1 MIIISLWCYALL
13 TGANASVIRAA
24 TMFSLFSIGTYLK
37 RSPPTLYLLLL
48 SFGVLI
54 FSNPLYIKQLGFQ
67 MSYLAVFGILILQ
80 PILVKLTPKEQVITS
95 VLGDDNGYTGSSNS
109 SKSISYIS
117 FPSVSRLI
125 PYYQLGGTPFCC
137 SLFVFRNW

>member
-1 MIIISLWCYALL
+1 
-13 TGANASVIRAA
+13 
-24 TMFSLFSIGTYLK
+24 MFSLFSIETYLK

-80 PILVKLTPKEQVITS
+80 PILVKLTHKEQVITS
-95 VLGDDNGYTGSSNS
+95 ILGDDNGYTGSSNS

-125 PYYQLGGTPFCC
+125 SYYQLGDTPFCC